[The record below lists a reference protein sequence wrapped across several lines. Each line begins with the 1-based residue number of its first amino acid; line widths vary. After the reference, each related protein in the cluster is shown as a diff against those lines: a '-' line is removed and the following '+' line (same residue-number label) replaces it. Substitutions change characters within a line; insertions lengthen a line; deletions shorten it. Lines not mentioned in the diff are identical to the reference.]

1 MMLSVLLGNFLRSR
15 HMKVEGWEWRA
26 ALFQLTFTSCGNKA
40 DSQDQA
46 LPHWYIVRLPL
57 PAGFLLPASTE
68 AVANQVNQCGRI
80 MTTISEHCLMRLP
93 FGSCADLMNEAGTNM
108 PKCSFIQLALSE
120 AHLCAC
126 SVLSKA
132 TIWFLLLRATFLAE
146 WERKLYKQICQS
158 GT

>member
-1 MMLSVLLGNFLRSR
+1 MMLSVLFGNFLRGR
-15 HMKVEGWEWRA
+15 HMRAEGWEWRA
-26 ALFQLTFTSCGNKA
+26 ALFQLTFTSCGNQA
-40 DSQDQA
+40 DRQDQA

-57 PAGFLLPASTE
+57 PAGFLLLARTE

-80 MTTISEHCLMRLP
+80 MSTTSNHCLMSLP
-93 FGSCADLMNEAGTNM
+93 SGSCADLMNEAGARM

-132 TIWFLLLRATFLAE
+132 TIWFLLLRATLLAE
-146 WERKLYKQICQS
+146 WGRQLCKQICQS